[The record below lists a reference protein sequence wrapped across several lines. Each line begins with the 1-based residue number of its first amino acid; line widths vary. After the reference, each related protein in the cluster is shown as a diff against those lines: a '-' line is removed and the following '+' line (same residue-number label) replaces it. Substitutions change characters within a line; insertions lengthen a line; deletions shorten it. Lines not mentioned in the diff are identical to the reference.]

1 MGRNNVA
8 PVAIAT
14 FSIVVGLTGCVEQ
27 TIKPLST
34 KLEVC
39 EMINALT
46 KESLTN
52 YSYIKTADT
61 KEIVQAVFN
70 DMRSKNIRLDAT
82 QEWQTEQRIIQVAT
96 YAKSDIQPGEEL
108 MNNCLQLP
116 DTQVG
121 FGTNDSRFDT
131 Q

>member
-8 PVAIAT
+8 PVTITT
-14 FSIVVGLTGCVEQ
+14 FSIIIGLTGCVEQ

>member
-1 MGRNNVA
+1 MKTIHV
-8 PVAIAT
+8 VLLAIPLLSAT
-14 FSIVVGLTGCVEQ
+14 AGLAGCVEQ

-46 KESLTN
+46 KESLEN
-52 YSYIKTADT
+52 YSYIKVADT

-70 DMRSKNIRLDAT
+70 DMKSKNIKLDAT
-82 QEWQTEQRIIQVAT
+82 QEWQMQQRITQVAT
-96 YAKSDIQPGEEL
+96 YAKSGIQTGEEL
-108 MNNCLQLP
+108 MNSCLQLP
-116 DTQVG
+116 DAQVG
-121 FGTNDSRFDT
+121 FGTNNSRVDA